1 MRIASTLNASTVN
14 TSTFNADTPITSNT
28 REPGARPRVGL
39 ARAAG
44 LAAALVLTA
53 TACGGARPELGAAPD
68 STTSTPISTSTPI
81 QPATVAPT
89 TSTPESSE
97 DSTPIRAISKVENL
111 QVLAEPNSTVTLAL
125 LSERTDFGSARVLL
139 VEQVIDGWV
148 EVELPIRPN
157 ETSGWVR
164 ADDVTLEE
172 IDALVEVDLDA
183 RTITTWIDG
192 DVVLET
198 SVAIGSPANP
208 TPTGT
213 FFVTDKIETVDAAS
227 AYGPYAL
234 GLSAH
239 SDTLTEFA
247 GGDGQIGIHGT
258 NAPDSIGE
266 AVSHGCVRLP
276 NELISVL
283 ATTLPLGT
291 PVIIR

>member
-14 TSTFNADTPITSNT
+14 TSTFKADTPITSNT

>member
-1 MRIASTLNASTVN
+1 MNHLITRT
-14 TSTFNADTPITSNT
+14 TSAVRLGS
-28 REPGARPRVGL
+28 L
-39 ARAAG
+39 AI
-44 LAAALVLTA
+44 ALVVAA
-53 TACGGARPELGAAPD
+53 TACSGARPELVTQPTSVTSETTAPTTSTNPPTTGVTSQVAGEQSSPIRAISNVEHLQVLAAPD
-68 STTSTPISTSTPI
+68 STV
-81 QPATVAPT
+81 TV
-89 TSTPESSE
+89 
-97 DSTPIRAISKVENL
+97 
-111 QVLAEPNSTVTLAL
+111 AL

-139 VEQVIDGWV
+139 VE
-148 EVELPIRPN
+148 EVTESWIKVQLPIRPN

-164 ADDVTLEE
+164 ADDVTLEA

-183 RTITTWIDG
+183 RTITTWVDG
-192 DVVLET
+192 ELVLET
-198 SVAIGSPANP
+198 SVAVGSPENP

-213 FFVTDKIETVDAAS
+213 FFITDKVETSDGES

-258 NAPDSIGE
+258 NAPASIGE

-276 NELISVL
+276 NELITIL
-283 ATTLPLGT
+283 ATSLPLGT